1 MPTTPSHPPLQP
13 DHVPH
18 AIHSPVPSPQPWFGN
33 FLFQLDQRPATHTP
47 TSAPSI
53 CVSSLLRA
61 PPTAGK
67 GSPSCAPRNW
77 CPGHPAH
84 PEEETKVQAA
94 YLKQPALQEGGKRL
108 LQKEG
113 NELRTSSVE
122 REPDGGMGLP
132 LGQMD
137 SASCP
142 STPQGEKEGRWS
154 TPQRAQWRTYCPL
167 LGVISFCFTRLTI
180 NLFLQGFSPHLSK
193 GKEREESN
201 ETDSFL

>member
-33 FLFQLDQRPATHTP
+33 FLFQLDQRPATHAP
-47 TSAPSI
+47 TSAPSS
-53 CVSSLLRA
+53 CASSLLRA

-142 STPQGEKEGRWS
+142 STPQGEKEVGGTLEHPSKSPVANLLS
-154 TPQRAQWRTYCPL
+154 TSWCHKLPFYQTHDQSL
-167 LGVISFCFTRLTI
+167 LARL
-180 NLFLQGFSPHLSK
+180 FASPEQGK
-193 GKEREESN
+193 GKGREQ
-201 ETDSFL
+201 